1 MSLPALS
8 APRKS
13 ARSDR
18 KKAAIIAAATQVF
31 LRDGYG
37 QANMDS
43 IAQAAGVS
51 KQTIYHHFGNKSDLF
66 GAIIRSKCD
75 QLLEPLEMPS
85 EPGMKLEA
93 ALTSVARQF
102 IDIMLAPSSLALH
115 RVLMG
120 EVQRFP
126 ELGRMSY
133 KIGPARIVATIAAYL
148 RQQASEGRLDLPDP
162 EFAAEQFY
170 AMLTG
175 HLQLRA
181 LLGVEATPSREQI
194 ERIAKHA
201 VDTTLS
207 IYAPR

>member
-1 MSLPALS
+1 MPPSLS
-8 APRKS
+8 AQRERS
-13 ARSDR
+13 RSDR
-18 KKAAIIAAATQVF
+18 KRTAIIEAATEVF
-31 LRDGYG
+31 LRDGFG
-37 QANMDS
+37 QANMDA
-43 IAQAAGVS
+43 IAQVAGVS

-66 GAIIRSKCD
+66 GAIIRGKCD

-85 EPGMKLEA
+85 EAAMDLER

-102 IDIMLAPSSLALH
+102 IAIMLAPSSLALH

-133 KIGPARIVATIAAYL
+133 RTGPARIVDTIAAYL
-148 RQQASEGRLDLPDP
+148 AQQDAAGRLDLPDAR
-162 EFAAEQFY
+162 FAAEQFY

-181 LLGVEATPSREQI
+181 LLGVDTGPSPGQI
-194 ERIAKHA
+194 ERIVKHA
-201 VDTTLS
+201 VDTTLK
-207 IYAPR
+207 IYSPR

>member
-1 MSLPALS
+1 MSLALS
-8 APRKS
+8 ALRDRS
-13 ARSDR
+13 RSDK
-18 KKAAIIAAATQVF
+18 KKAAIIEAATEVF

-43 IAQAAGVS
+43 IAQVAGVS

-85 EPGMKLEA
+85 EPAMELDEA
-93 ALTSVARQF
+93 LASVARQF

-133 KIGPARIVATIAAYL
+133 QIGPVRIVATLAAYL
-148 RQQASEGRLDLPDP
+148 RDQGAAGRLDLPDA

-181 LLGVEATPSREQI
+181 LLGVDADPSREQI
-194 ERIAKHA
+194 ERIVKHA
-201 VDTTLS
+201 VDTTLK